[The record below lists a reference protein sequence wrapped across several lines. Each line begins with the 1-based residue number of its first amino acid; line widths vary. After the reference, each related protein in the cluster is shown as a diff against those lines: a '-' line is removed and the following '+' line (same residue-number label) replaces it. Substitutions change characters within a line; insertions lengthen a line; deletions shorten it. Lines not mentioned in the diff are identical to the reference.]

1 MLRYFFIIIFL
12 FLHDIVVS
20 QNQIIEKGSIIFER
34 KINTYAILPEI
45 IGESGIVAKDDLP
58 RFFQKYKTEH
68 PQFWLD
74 SFKLIFSQDS
84 TLYQPAGTISP
95 FLHGTGIPMAEKNEV
110 LIDLTR
116 FQYIAEKNAYNEP
129 RVISDSFPRIRWKL
143 TDETRDIA
151 GFECRR
157 ANALINDS
165 VYLVAFYTDAIKTK
179 GGPELF
185 NGLPGM
191 ILGVAIPHYHITY
204 FATRVDTQMFLEKM
218 ASPNFIYEK
227 RKVKQIDYTN
237 EMINYLKDKKL
248 NSPWMKVFIGF

>member
-1 MLRYFFIIIFL
+1 MSRYIFIILFL
-12 FLHDIVVS
+12 FFANIVIS
-20 QNQIIEKGSIIFER
+20 QNSILDKGLIIFER
-34 KINTYAILPEI
+34 KVNTHAILPEV
-45 IGESGIVAKDDLP
+45 IGESGIVSKDELP
-58 RFFQKYKTEH
+58 SFLQKYKTEH
-68 PQFWLD
+68 PQFWVD
-74 SFKLIFSQDS
+74 SFQLIFGRDS
-84 TLYQPAGTISP
+84 TLYQPAGSISP
-95 FLHGTGIPMAEKNEV
+95 FLHGTSIPMANKNKV
-110 LIDLTR
+110 LIDLKS
-116 FQYIAEKNAYNEP
+116 FHFIAEKNAYNEQ
-129 RVISDSFPRIRWKL
+129 RVIIDSFSRIRWKL

-157 ANALINDS
+157 ANALINDF
-165 VYLVAFYTDAIKTK
+165 VYVVAFYTDAIKTK

-227 RKVKQIDYTN
+227 TKVKQIDYSN

-248 NSPWMKVFIGF
+248 NSPWMKVFIGL